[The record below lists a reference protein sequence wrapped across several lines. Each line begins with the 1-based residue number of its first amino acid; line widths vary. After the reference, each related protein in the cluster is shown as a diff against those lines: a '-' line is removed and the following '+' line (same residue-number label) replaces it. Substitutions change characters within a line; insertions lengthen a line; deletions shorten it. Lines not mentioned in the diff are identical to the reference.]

1 MNPIGNY
8 TNFPFGF
15 ANGVS
20 LRGIPLGQAQPGLSF
35 FLGNGPV
42 LNPQQKAGSD
52 GNRGTYL
59 DPFATLDYAVN
70 TGCTSGRGDI
80 LFVLPG
86 HYETISTAA
95 IATLRTAGVAVV
107 GLGIGNMMPT
117 FNFTTAATANI
128 PISAANV
135 SLQNL
140 RFIANFADITSVFTG
155 QGASTTASIS
165 GTTLAVTVLGSGT
178 VYPGCSAMGTAIL
191 PGTLILNQLTGTTGG
206 VGTYTVNRSQTFASG
221 TITTGSHN
229 FLIDRCQFYDMSS
242 ALNFLTYVTSSA
254 IVNGM
259 AGLAITNSQGYG
271 LGATAATAMVTLAEA
286 IDSFILQGNYYTN
299 ALAANSGLVLLSTT
313 SKVLT
318 RVLWDRNVI
327 NLVGTNAATG
337 ALLITTATTNT
348 GVISN
353 NFFTGA
359 RAIASAIPVSASSGF
374 KFFQNFYEVTADTS
388 GVILPAYN
396 T

>member
-1 MNPIGNY
+1 MNPIGSV
-8 TNFPFGF
+8 TNFPFGY

-20 LRGIPLGQAQPGLSF
+20 LRGIPLGQAQPGATY

-42 LNPQQKAGSD
+42 LLPNAKAGSD
-52 GNRGTYL
+52 GNRGTFL

-70 TGCTSGRGDI
+70 TGCAQARGDI
-80 LFVLPG
+80 VFVLPG
-86 HYETISTAA
+86 HYETISAA
-95 IATLRTAGVAVV
+95 TIATLRTSGVAVI
-107 GLGIGNMMPT
+107 GLGIGNLMPT

-155 QGASTTASIS
+155 QSASVTASIA
-165 GTTLAVTVLGSGT
+165 TTLMTVTVVGSGT
-178 VYPGCSAMGTAIL
+178 LYPGASVMGTAIL
-191 PGTLILNQLTGTTGG
+191 PGTTILNQVSGTTGG
-206 VGTYTVNRSQTFASG
+206 VGVYTVSKSQTFASG
-221 TITTGSHN
+221 TITTGPHN
-229 FLIDRCQFYDMSS
+229 FLIDRCQFYDASS
-242 ALNFLTYVTSSA
+242 ALNFLTYVTGPA
-254 IVNGM
+254 VANAM

-271 LGATAATAMVTLAEA
+271 LGTTTATAMVTLAENV
-286 IDSFILQGNYYTN
+286 DSFILQGNYYTS

-327 NLVGTNAATG
+327 NLVGANAATG
-337 ALLITTATTNT
+337 ALMITTATTDT

-353 NFFTGA
+353 NYIHSA
-359 RAIASAIPVSASSGF
+359 RAIASAVLVTAGSGLVYY
-374 KFFQNFYEVTADTS
+374 QNFYNLTADLS
-388 GVILPAYN
+388 GILIP
-396 T
+396 TVQT